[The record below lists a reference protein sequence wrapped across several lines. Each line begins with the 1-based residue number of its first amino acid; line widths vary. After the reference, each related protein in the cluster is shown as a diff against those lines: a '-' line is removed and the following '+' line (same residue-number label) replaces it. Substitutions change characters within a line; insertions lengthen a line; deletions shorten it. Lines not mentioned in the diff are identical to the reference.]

1 MGRRALP
8 DAVKEARGTLRDSRV
23 NEHQPKPDAME
34 VGAAPPPW
42 IKGALRRRAWEGLVE
57 LLTAAKVLTVMDTA
71 TLGLLV
77 DTFGR
82 YLEARD
88 VIDGKRCGACG
99 RPNHAEPRPGC
110 VDPFPGTPYVTSQ
123 TGRSGLMIRAHP
135 AMAVM
140 DRALKAMLDILSRF
154 GMDPASRSRVVAT
167 LGAGEGRSDA
177 AARFFE

>member
-8 DAVKEARGTLRDSRV
+8 DAVKEARGTLRPSRV
-23 NEHQPKPDAME
+23 NDEQPTPDALE
-34 VGAAPPPW
+34 VGQAPPPW
-42 IKGALRRRAWEGLVE
+42 IRGSVRRRAWAGLVE
-57 LLTAAKVLTVMDTA
+57 LLTGAKVLTVMDTA

-88 VIDGKRCGACG
+88 VVDGKRCGACG
-99 RPNHAEPRPGC
+99 RPNHRPRAGC
-110 VDPFPGTPYVTSQ
+110 SDPFPGTPYVTSH

-140 DRALKAMLDILSRF
+140 DRALRVMLDILSRF

-167 LGAGEGRSDA
+167 LGAGQGRSDSA
-177 AARFFE
+177 QRFFQ